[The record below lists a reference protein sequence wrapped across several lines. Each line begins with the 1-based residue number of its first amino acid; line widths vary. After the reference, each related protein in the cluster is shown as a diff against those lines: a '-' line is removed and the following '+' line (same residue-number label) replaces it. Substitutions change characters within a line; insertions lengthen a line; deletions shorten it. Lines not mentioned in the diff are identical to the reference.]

1 MTEIAGKK
9 IGFIGLGLMGKW
21 MSRNLIAAG
30 ANVVAYD
37 VSQEA
42 LAALAA
48 DGASPASSPGD
59 VAARSEIVLFMVT
72 DTAAVET
79 VVLGTDGVAQAL
91 APGGLAI
98 DMGTTLASAT
108 KRFAETVTKGGS
120 DYVDGPVSGGEIGA
134 RDGSLSIMAGGTDA
148 AFARAKPIF
157 EVLGSNV
164 THIGGIGAGHVA
176 KAANQ
181 VIVGLTLGA
190 VAEAIS
196 LARRAGVDPAKGR
209 EALMGGF
216 AASRILE
223 VHGQRMIDCDYTP
236 GAHATIQRKDM
247 AQALEL
253 GAEYDLELPST
264 RLNLGLWDKLIED
277 GGAKLDQA
285 GIIKAIDSQLD

>member
-1 MTEIAGKK
+1 M
-9 IGFIGLGLMGKW
+9 
-21 MSRNLIAAG
+21 
-30 ANVVAYD
+30 
-37 VSQEA
+37 
-42 LAALAA
+42 
-48 DGASPASSPGD
+48 
-59 VAARSEIVLFMVT
+59 
-72 DTAAVET
+72 
-79 VVLGTDGVAQAL
+79 
-91 APGGLAI
+91 
-98 DMGTTLASAT
+98 
-108 KRFAETVTKGGS
+108 
-120 DYVDGPVSGGEIGA
+120 DGPVSGGEIGA
-134 RDGSLSIMAGGTDA
+134 RDGSLTIMAGGTDE

-157 EVLGSNV
+157 EVLGNSV

-196 LARRAGVDPAKGR
+196 LARRAGVDPAKVR

-264 RLNLGLWDKLIED
+264 RLNLGLWDKLIDE

-285 GIIKAIDSQLD
+285 GIIKAIDDTLD

>member
-196 LARRAGVDPAKGR
+196 LARRAGVDPAKVR

>member
-1 MTEIAGKK
+1 MTGIAGKT

-21 MSRNLIAAG
+21 MSRNLMAAG
-30 ANVVAYD
+30 ANVVAFD
-37 VSQEA
+37 VFDDA
-42 LAALAA
+42 LAALVT
-48 DGASPASSPGD
+48 DGAASASSPGD
-59 VAARSEIVLFMVT
+59 VAARSEIVTLMVT

-79 VVLGTDGVAQAL
+79 VVLGADGVAQAIG
-91 APGGLAI
+91 PGTLVI

-108 KRFAETVTKGGS
+108 KRFAQAVAERGGE
-120 DYVDGPVSGGEIGA
+120 YVDGPVSGGEIGA
-134 RDGSLSIMAGGTDA
+134 RDGSLTIMAGGTDE

-157 EVLGSNV
+157 EVLGNSV

-196 LARRAGVDPAKGR
+196 LARRAGVDPAKVR

-264 RLNLGLWDKLIED
+264 RLNLGLWDKLIDE

-285 GIIKAIDSQLD
+285 GIIKAIDDTLD

>member
-1 MTEIAGKK
+1 MTELAAST

-21 MSRNLIAAG
+21 MSRNLMAAG
-30 ANVVAYD
+30 ANIVVFD
-37 VSQEA
+37 VAEDA
-42 LAALAA
+42 LAALVA
-48 DGASPASSPGD
+48 DGASPATSPGD
-59 VAARSEIVLFMVT
+59 AAARSEIVIFMVT

-79 VVLGTDGVAQAL
+79 VVLGADGVAQAI
-91 APGGLAI
+91 APGTLVI

-108 KRFAETVTKGGS
+108 KRFAKAVTGRGG

-134 RDGSLSIMAGGTDA
+134 REGSLTIMAGGTDA
-148 AFARAKPIF
+148 AFSRAKPVF
-157 EVLGSNV
+157 DVLGNSV

-196 LARRAGVDPAKGR
+196 LARRAGVDAAKVR

-285 GIIKAIDSQLD
+285 GIIKAIDETLE

>member
-1 MTEIAGKK
+1 MTGIKGKK

-21 MSRNLIAAG
+21 MSRNLMAAG
-30 ANVVAYD
+30 ADLAVFD
-37 VSQEA
+37 VFDDA
-42 LAALAA
+42 KAALAG
-48 DGASPASSPGD
+48 DGATPAANPGE
-59 VAARSEIVLFMVT
+59 VAARSEIVILMVT
-72 DTAAVET
+72 DTAAVEAAL
-79 VVLGTDGVAQAL
+79 LGADGVSDAL
-91 APGGLAI
+91 APGSLLI
-98 DMGTTLASAT
+98 DMGTTLATAT
-108 KRFAETVTKGGS
+108 KRFAETIAKGGS

-134 RDGSLSIMAGGTDA
+134 RDGSLTIMAGGTDA
-148 AFARAKPIF
+148 AYARARPIF
-157 EVLGSNV
+157 EVLGSRA
-164 THIGGIGAGHVA
+164 THVGDIGAGHVA

-196 LARRAGVDPAKGR
+196 LARRAGVDPAKVR

-216 AASRILE
+216 AESRILE

-253 GAEYDLELPST
+253 GAEYDLDLPST

-285 GIIKAIDSQLD
+285 GIIKAIDENLE